1 MKRTE
6 KWLLASCGVLLSVVA
21 QGVIVDL
28 GAAEVA
34 EAATEVKLSEGAWQ
48 IDEAVAG
55 YAGSV
60 EAGSWQSGVVRLEV
74 GMECASGYCWEDQP
88 LGVVERLGE
97 KSSGQLEQLG
107 EAVRRVGHYLVR
119 EVEAEIAGSRGRE
132 ETLSSIVAV
141 PESSLTVWAA
151 LLLVLALP
159 LSVLLRR
166 GERMD

>member
-1 MKRTE
+1 
-6 KWLLASCGVLLSVVA
+6 
-21 QGVIVDL
+21 
-28 GAAEVA
+28 
-34 EAATEVKLSEGAWQ
+34 
-48 IDEAVAG
+48 
-55 YAGSV
+55 
-60 EAGSWQSGVVRLEV
+60 
-74 GMECASGYCWEDQP
+74 
-88 LGVVERLGE
+88 VVERLGE